1 MTKSGT
7 AMPDALN
14 PANDRFAAPLFGF
27 KFQVEFAREPIAARG
42 GGSGA
47 SGEERLCDG
56 SFSEVSGLEA
66 VMETKTIKEGGANY
80 GAHQRAG
87 QVSFSTVVL
96 KRGMTQA
103 RDLWNWWGL
112 FSGAGTTQGASR
124 SNGAYAHRLTVR
136 ITLLDVDGAALM
148 KWRLERAMPV
158 KFKASDFNARATDVG
173 IEEIH
178 LVHEGLFFEAA

>member
-1 MTKSGT
+1 MAEALT
-7 AMPDALN
+7 PD
-14 PANDRFAAPLFGF
+14 NDRFVAPLFGF
-27 KFQVEFAREPIAARG
+27 KFQVAFTREPIAARG
-42 GGSGA
+42 GGTGA
-47 SGEERLCDG
+47 GGVEALCQG

-66 VMETKTIKEGGANY
+66 AMETRTIKEGGANY

-87 QVSFSTVVL
+87 QVSFATVIL

-112 FSGAGTTQGASR
+112 FAGAGTPDGSAR
-124 SNGAYAHRLTVR
+124 SNGAFAHRLTVR
-136 ITLLDVDGAALM
+136 ITLMDIDGTPRM
-148 KWRLERAMPV
+148 KWRLDRAMPV
-158 KFKASDFNARATDVG
+158 KFKAADFNARATDVG

>member
-1 MTKSGT
+1 VADPNSSDN
-7 AMPDALN
+7 DAFEA
-14 PANDRFAAPLFGF
+14 PAFGF
-27 KFQVEFAREPIAARG
+27 KFEVAFTREPIAPRG
-42 GGSGA
+42 GGTGESGD
-47 SGEERLCDG
+47 EPLCAG
-56 SFSEVSGLEA
+56 SFSEVTGLEA
-66 VMETKTIKEGGANY
+66 AMETKTIKEGGANY

-87 QVSFSTVVL
+87 QVSFATVVL

-112 FSGAGTTQGASR
+112 FSGGGTSDGTVR
-124 SNGAYAHRLTVR
+124 SNGAFAHRLTVR
-136 ITLLDVDGAALM
+136 ITLLALDGTPSM

-158 KFKASDFNARATDVG
+158 KFKAADFNARATDVG